1 MFPPPLTGGE
11 GEQGFSDEA
20 EVRTGPSDSNL
31 TSLWKNILNDIHN
44 SKASLASY
52 LEQGFPL
59 GYDNGILTVGLNGS
73 GALFINLIERKDS
86 KDLILRIARNYLPE
100 VAVVTFTAAA
110 PAAKNT
116 GSPALNEY
124 VAVAHEK
131 RQEEV
136 EEAFSE
142 PIVKD
147 AIDILNGELIEL
159 RNIKGG

>member
-1 MFPPPLTGGE
+1 LTGGE

-20 EVRTGPSDSNL
+20 EVRTGASDSNL

-110 PAAKNT
+110 SAVKNA